1 MRLWH
6 GWEAKML
13 EIRVRKLEPE
23 QRTAWPEALVASAT
37 CTALDSWSRLVH
49 EMYGYEVHRL
59 EAVLGGEVLG
69 ILVLVHVRH
78 PIFGNYLA
86 TSPFGSYG
94 GFAFASIEARDAL
107 LRQAQSLADTLDV
120 EYVIVRFLDDGNQPP
135 APWLQHPIYSTYL
148 LDLAPDAEDLMKNF
162 GHQHRKHTRQAMK
175 KGFKI
180 QFGHLDLLDE
190 TYDALA
196 RSMHELG
203 SPYHSKQY
211 LRRMAELLGDYVE
224 FAVVRE
230 AHNALVGS
238 AVLVYHHGVASNLHA
253 NILRKFRSGYA
264 GEFLYWSLLEHYC
277 EKGLQVCDMGRSLN
291 GSGNETFKLKW
302 RPRQMP
308 LAYWYFLPKG
318 GEIPELNQKSSK
330 FRFAIWLWKR
340 LPAFVV
346 RALGPSLIR
355 GIV

>member
-1 MRLWH
+1 MP
-6 GWEAKML
+6 
-13 EIRVRKLEPE
+13 EIRVRKLELG
-23 QRTAWPEALVASAT
+23 QVTAWPDALVSSGT
-37 CTALDSWSRLVH
+37 FTALDAWSNLVRTI
-49 EMYGYEVHRL
+49 YGYEVHRF
-59 EAVLGGEVLG
+59 EAVSGVEVVGL
-69 ILVLVHVRH
+69 LVLTHVRH

-107 LRQAQSLADTLDV
+107 LKQAQSLADELRV
-120 EYVIVRFLDDGNQPP
+120 EYVVVRFLEGGNQSP
-135 APWLQHPIYSTYL
+135 APWLQNPIYSTYL
-148 LDLAPDAEDLMKNF
+148 LDLAPNAEDLMKNF

-180 QFGHLDLLDE
+180 QFGHLDLLHE
-190 TYDALA
+190 TYEALA

-203 SPYHSKQY
+203 SPYHPKRY
-211 LRRMAELLGDYVE
+211 LQRMAELLGDCVE
-224 FAVVRE
+224 FVVVKDVQ
-230 AHNALVGS
+230 NALVGS
-238 AVLVYHHGVASNLHA
+238 AVLVYHQGVASNLHA
-253 NILRKFRSGYA
+253 NILRDFRSGYA

-277 EKGLQVCDMGRSLN
+277 QMGLQVCDMGRSLN
-291 GSGNETFKLKW
+291 GSGNEAFKLKW
-302 RPRQMP
+302 RPRQVP
-308 LAYWYFLPKG
+308 LAYWYYLPKG
-318 GEIPELNQKSSK
+318 GEIPELNQKSPK

>member
-1 MRLWH
+1 MP
-6 GWEAKML
+6 
-13 EIRVRKLEPE
+13 EIRVRRLE
-23 QRTAWPEALVASAT
+23 QKQATAWPDGLVSAAT
-37 CTALDSWSRLVH
+37 FTALDSWSELVRST
-49 EMYGYEVHRL
+49 YGYEVYRF
-59 EAVLGGEVLG
+59 EAVSGIEVVG
-69 ILVLVHVRH
+69 ILVLTCVRH

-94 GFAFASIEARDAL
+94 GFAFASLEARDAL
-107 LRQAQSLADTLDV
+107 LKQAQRLADELGV
-120 EYVIVRFLDDGNQPP
+120 EYAVVRFLENVNQPP
-135 APWLQHPIYSTYL
+135 TPWLQNPLYSTYL
-148 LDLAPDAEDLMKNF
+148 LDLAPNAEDLMKNF

-180 QFGHLDLLDE
+180 QFGHLELLDE
-190 TYDALA
+190 IYETLA

-203 SPYHSKQY
+203 SPYHPKRY
-211 LRRMAELLGDYVE
+211 LQRMAELLGECVE
-224 FAVVRE
+224 FAVVRD
-230 AHNALVGS
+230 AQNALVGS
-238 AVLVYHHGVASNLHA
+238 AVLIYHHGVAANLHA
-253 NILRKFRSGYA
+253 NILREFRSGYA

-277 EKGLQVCDMGRSLN
+277 QKGLLVCDMGRSLN

-302 RPRQMP
+302 RPRQVP
-308 LAYWYFLPKG
+308 LAYWYYLPKG

-346 RALGPSLIR
+346 RAVGTSLIR